1 MRATCFIAFL
11 ALVFLFAFEAN
22 ADVVKK
28 SSSGICHC
36 PGGSYYGRTTRFTAY
51 KTLEACLSSGGERP
65 KRGQGACPKGGAAA
79 PSSVPMPAPLPAPA
93 ATPGK
98 RSEAAPQGI
107 NLVVVDGDTLH
118 VNDIRVR
125 LRGVDAPES
134 GQSCRDARGKPYPC
148 GKWATE
154 VLTLLAAGG
163 ARCELA
169 GDERDRYGRWIADCF
184 GAGGA
189 NINAAMVKAGY
200 ALAYRQYSKE
210 YVEEEDRA
218 KRERRGMHRG
228 TFTPPWKWRRGE
240 RLE

>member
-11 ALVFLFAFEAN
+11 ALVFLFVSEAN

-36 PGGSYYGRTTRFTAY
+36 PGGSYYDRTSPVTSY
-51 KTLEACLSSGGERP
+51 KTLEACVNSGGRQP

-79 PSSVPMPAPLPAPA
+79 PSSVPAPAPTRAPA
-93 ATPGK
+93 K
-98 RSEAAPQGI
+98 KSEAPPQGI
-107 NLVVVDGDTLH
+107 NLVVVDGDTLR
-118 VNDIRVR
+118 VNGIRVR
-125 LRGVDAPES
+125 LRGIDAPER
-134 GQSCRDARGKPYPC
+134 GQSCHDAKGKPYAC

-184 GAGGA
+184 GTGGA

-200 ALAYRQYSKE
+200 AVAYRQYSMA
-210 YVEEEDRA
+210 YASQEDAARA
-218 KRERRGMHRG
+218 SKKGMHQGR
-228 TFTPPWKWRRGE
+228 FVPPWEWRRGK
-240 RLE
+240 RLK